1 MCRLRHLSDLPSF
14 EVTAHY
20 ARCRYMTHWTALSS
34 SLNTPTRY
42 IISTDQHIIEIYN
55 A

>member
-20 ARCRYMTHWTALSS
+20 RTMQIHDALDRIVVFAQYTH
-34 SLNTPTRY
+34 
-42 IISTDQHIIEIYN
+42 
-55 A
+55 